1 MAGPARLIRARP
13 VRDDTMTAAPS
24 AYEETAVRLRLP
36 LPDPLDSARGVWVFF
51 ALIHAGFLLRLLPF
65 IISGG
70 VLSDIRLY
78 REWAYQAL
86 NDGVW
91 QGVDVAWVYPVGALV
106 PMVVAAAFG
115 SHLYQF
121 TWFVLFALCNAVGV
135 AVLVR
140 RGTTAARTAACWWL
154 VATAL
159 LGPVAV
165 GRIDGLTAPLV
176 LAALL
181 IVATRPFLASLVLS
195 AATWVK
201 VWPAAVVLASLVVVR
216 AGRLRILGAGVVLT
230 AGIAVAVAIFG
241 DIRNLT
247 GFLTAQGTRGMQ
259 LEAPLSTPG
268 VWQAITGTSGAF
280 FFEDEEINTM
290 EVRGA
295 LSGLVGD
302 LMNPL
307 LALTVLLMAV
317 FLALALHRGARA
329 DALLATGSLA
339 LVSTLVVFNKVGSP
353 QFMLWIAAVIAA
365 GLVLDRAAEWHYPAV
380 AMLVTAGLTTLVYP
394 VLYDALRYDLDPAVA
409 VLLTLR
415 NLLVV
420 SIFVWSLVRLGRLA
434 AAARPAPTGA

>member
-1 MAGPARLIRARP
+1 
-13 VRDDTMTAAPS
+13 VRI
-24 AYEETAVRLRLP
+24 RLP
-36 LPDPLDSARGVWVFF
+36 HPETRNSARSVWLFF
-51 ALIHAGFLLRLLPF
+51 ALLHVGFLARLLPF
-65 IISGG
+65 ILGG
-70 VLSDIRLY
+70 DVLSDLRFY

-91 QGVDVAWVYPVGALV
+91 QGIDTAWVYPVGALV
-106 PMVVAAAFG
+106 PMVVATVFG
-115 SHLYQF
+115 SSLYQLA
-121 TWFVLFALCNAVGV
+121 WFLLFAGLNAVG
-135 AVLVR
+135 
-140 RGTTAARTAACWWL
+140 TAALIRQRTPSSFTAAYWWL
-154 VATAL
+154 AATAL

-176 LAALL
+176 VAALL
-181 IVATRPFLASLVLS
+181 IVAARPFVASLVLS
-195 AATWVK
+195 AATWMK
-201 VWPAAVVLASLVVVR
+201 VWPAAVVLASLVVLR
-216 AGRLRILGAGVVLT
+216 RGRLRILGAGVALT
-230 AGIAVAVAIFG
+230 AGIAGVVAVFG

-247 GFLTAQGTRGMQ
+247 GFLSAQGARGMQ

-268 VWQAITGTSGAF
+268 VWQAITGTSGAY
-280 FFEDEEINTM
+280 FFEDEVINTM

-302 LMNPL
+302 LMTPL
-307 LALTVLLMAV
+307 LALTVVLVAA
-317 FLALALHRGARA
+317 FLAIALHRGARA

-365 GLVLDRAAEWHYPAV
+365 GLVLDRAAEWRYPAI

-394 VLYDALRYDLDPAVA
+394 VFYDALRYELNPAVA

-420 SIFVWSLVRLGRLA
+420 SIFLWSLVRLGRLTA
-434 AAARPAPTGA
+434 KAGVPAVAGPTTGA